1 MELTKG
7 RRPGACVLIIALAM
21 TSAPAAL
28 GRPLHDLVYLSP
40 ATFTVVE
47 STGTGPFTITRIG
60 HGTVRGTVD
69 YATADGTA
77 SAGSDYESRSGT
89 ASLQAPDGATEINVP
104 VVPDNEVEGPETVDI
119 ALSNPSG
126 APGMIL
132 RFPFTG
138 TMTIIDDD
146 GPARVSLAAASYSN
160 FENRSGVEISIIRS
174 GDASGSSSVS
184 VATSD
189 GTAQAGTDYEALPPT
204 LVDFAPGE
212 RVKRQRISLLN
223 DSVAEDPE
231 QLAVTLSD
239 PTGSDL
245 ADPSEAEIE
254 IFDDDSGSSDTTPPV
269 TSIHRPM
276 NGAKYRRSSP
286 YAKELHV
293 SPGDEGSGLSKVELS
308 LRMKRRNG
316 RCAWYTGSR
325 FRSGNCSKKKWV
337 RLKTKL
343 FIVYRLDKRL
353 KPATKKTGIKNY
365 TAFARATDK
374 AGNVERK
381 FEAGRNRM
389 TYRIIP

>member
-189 GTAQAGTDYEALPPT
+189 GTARAGTDYEALPPT

-365 TAFARATDK
+365 TAFARATDR

>member
-1 MELTKG
+1 MELKKG
-7 RRPGACVLIIALAM
+7 FRAGVCVLIIALAM

-47 STGTGPFTITRIG
+47 STGTGSFTINRIG

-77 SAGSDYESRSGT
+77 SSGSDYQSRSGT
-89 ASLQAPDGATEINVP
+89 ASLQAPDGAAEVNVL
-104 VVPDNEVEGPETVDI
+104 VVNDNEVESPETVDI

-146 GPARVSLAAASYSN
+146 GPARISFAAATYSN

-174 GDASGSSSVS
+174 GDSSGPSSVS

-204 LVDFAPGE
+204 LVEFAPGE
-212 RVKRQRISLLN
+212 RVKRQTIPLLN

-231 QLAVTLSD
+231 LLTVSLSG

-254 IFDDDSGSSDTTPPV
+254 VLDDDSGSSDTTPPV
-269 TSIHRPM
+269 TNFHRPM
-276 NGAKYRRSSP
+276 NGAKYKRSSP
-286 YAKELHV
+286 YSKELHV
-293 SPGDEGSGLSKVELS
+293 SPGDEGSGLAKVELA

-316 RCAWYTGSR
+316 KCAWYTGSR
-325 FRSGNCSKKKWV
+325 FRSRDCAKKKWV
-337 RLKTKL
+337 PLKTKL
-343 FIVYRLDKRL
+343 FIVYRLKNRL
-353 KPATKKTGIKNY
+353 KPATKRTGIKNY

-389 TYRIIP
+389 TYRIVP

>member
-189 GTAQAGTDYEALPPT
+189 GTARAGTDYEALPPT